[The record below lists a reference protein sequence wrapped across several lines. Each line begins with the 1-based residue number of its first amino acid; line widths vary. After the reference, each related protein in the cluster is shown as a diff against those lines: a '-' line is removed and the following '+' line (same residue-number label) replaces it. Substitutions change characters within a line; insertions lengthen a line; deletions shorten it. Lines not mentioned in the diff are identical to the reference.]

1 MRARRAF
8 ATCDARMDAQ
18 IMHARG
24 DADELE
30 GRYSR
35 VTKVGTM
42 SRMSRMSRA
51 SQPRMSRAT
60 RRGMSTAR
68 DMAGPRQ
75 SMSNRD
81 MSKKS
86 KRASG
91 GKKGAKKA
99 ARASAIDDS
108 TRESSR
114 ESASSETSLDERL
127 SIEETSIAELEE
139 ESNASWS

>member
-1 MRARRAF
+1 
-8 ATCDARMDAQ
+8 
-18 IMHARG
+18 
-24 DADELE
+24 
-30 GRYSR
+30 
-35 VTKVGTM
+35 M
-42 SRMSRMSRA
+42 SRLTRMSRA
-51 SQPRMSRAT
+51 SKPRVSRAT

-68 DMAGPRQ
+68 DVAGTRQ
-75 SMSNRD
+75 STRD
-81 MSKKS
+81 LKKS

-108 TRESSR
+108 AR
-114 ESASSETSLDERL
+114 ESAASSEASLDERL

>member
-1 MRARRAF
+1 
-8 ATCDARMDAQ
+8 
-18 IMHARG
+18 
-24 DADELE
+24 
-30 GRYSR
+30 
-35 VTKVGTM
+35 
-42 SRMSRMSRA
+42 
-51 SQPRMSRAT
+51 
-60 RRGMSTAR
+60 MSTAR
-68 DMAGPRQ
+68 DMAGTRQ

-108 TRESSR
+108 TRGSR

-139 ESNASWS
+139 ESTASWT

>member
-1 MRARRAF
+1 
-8 ATCDARMDAQ
+8 
-18 IMHARG
+18 
-24 DADELE
+24 
-30 GRYSR
+30 
-35 VTKVGTM
+35 M
-42 SRMSRMSRA
+42 SRLTRMSRA
-51 SQPRMSRAT
+51 SKPRVSRAT

-68 DMAGPRQ
+68 DVAGTRQ
-75 SMSNRD
+75 STRD
-81 MSKKS
+81 LKKS

-108 TRESSR
+108 AGESR
-114 ESASSETSLDERL
+114 ESAASSEASLDERL